1 MHNWGIS
8 WIEDTRGRKTHTAT
22 SEGPGAKRGHW
33 EQTPPPEGW
42 ASHRKPAS
50 SLTPGHTPALTPQK
64 EQAQGVRRQGSML
77 FVLTLLCC
85 SRGPNKALP
94 EFLAGL

>member
-1 MHNWGIS
+1 MLTPRQTSPQATKQRNYKGLKLTTSMHTWGIS
-8 WIEDTRGRKTHTAT
+8 WVEDTRGRKTHTAT

-64 EQAQGVRRQGSML
+64 E
-77 FVLTLLCC
+77 
-85 SRGPNKALP
+85 
-94 EFLAGL
+94 